1 MKGVPRTGQMF
12 MTALLSARPD
22 KRQELHEALLP
33 RLDGIQ
39 RQPGC
44 LDCLASQDLEG
55 GSRFHLHLVWR
66 DRSALAAFLAADV
79 FHILAGALN
88 VLAAPMEFQIVA
100 AVDALSLQEL
110 GRGASSYLATNSN
123 AP

>member
-1 MKGVPRTGQMF
+1 
-12 MTALLSARPD
+12 
-22 KRQELHEALLP
+22 
-33 RLDGIQ
+33 
-39 RQPGC
+39 
-44 LDCLASQDLEG
+44 
-55 GSRFHLHLVWR
+55 
-66 DRSALAAFLAADV
+66 V